1 MEQATP
7 DGTGGRRESM
17 RTRTAA
23 LLLLIVGLALV
34 LPAGVS
40 ATQPNNESA
49 TYEFVLELP
58 NVAQASNGDTLA
70 LLGEGMFGVHP
81 KSASGGGS
89 FTYTAADG
97 SSFDGT
103 WTVNRLV
110 AFQPYGCGVVFGTP
124 LPPNFCGGR
133 LVLDVTAQT
142 PFGAVP
148 SKVTVFCVI
157 GSPPPGTEEG
167 VRVVVPGVGN
177 FNRQLEGM
185 NTYFKQ

>member
-1 MEQATP
+1 
-7 DGTGGRRESM
+7 M

-23 LLLLIVGLALV
+23 LLLFLVALV
-34 LPAGVS
+34 LALPVGSS
-40 ATQPNNESA
+40 ATPPNNESA
-49 TYEFVLELP
+49 TYEFLFELP
-58 NVAQASNGDTLA
+58 NVSQASNGDTLS
-70 LLGEGMFGVHP
+70 LLGEGTFGVHP

-103 WTVNRLV
+103 WTVNGLV
-110 AFQPYGCGVVFGTP
+110 DFQPYGCGVVFGTP

-133 LVLDVTAQT
+133 LVMDVTAIT

-148 SKVTVFCVI
+148 SQLTVFCVI

-167 VRVVVPGVGN
+167 IRVVVPGVGD
-177 FNRQLEGM
+177 FNRQLEAM